1 MAQDKRVFTGGMDKD
16 SEPRLIKQGDYRDA
30 KNIRN
35 IASSDGTSGS
45 VENIEGTQETNYN
58 FIDESETVVE
68 ILDEHVIEPVVT
80 TEEQIFH
87 HRDILFEGKDY
98 NTLQLILL
106 NKDPSGN
113 LSTMFT
119 SSNNLGL
126 FTFGQLNGLTVPTFL
141 HENFNPIDG
150 THSQDIPLIAN
161 STSSSQDV
169 SITGRSEI
177 YFFEGG
183 PNDYQSNAL
192 TELEGMYLDAD
203 LDDFTYLVLRIISNV
218 PNVDF
223 NIDCL
228 RPNQGVLDNPS
239 QSTILAAH
247 IAQGDLWSET
257 VFSSQSDGTLLENLS
272 GNLYGDLDISFEP
285 PNGAFLKIVAG
296 FEIVT
301 TEVIVGAD
309 ENIAEDDNGNP
320 IGDINVFGGNAT
332 ITEVLMTISG
342 INPET
347 PQDPLNEF
355 KMFSVVT
362 NENGTVQ
369 AIPFAQS
376 VFDDFESDFNSGDPF
391 EFDGDRTEIAASLHE
406 KLSIP
411 FSTQIIVPGSSSAT
425 THTIST
431 ANQNVATG
439 FNANTELGV
448 FRRSNL
454 SATASASSFKVL
466 ESYNSFSSFDYGGSS
481 RNFIDSNTNTSIN
494 NNTITII
501 SSARADFDKELF
513 FPVPSGGLV
522 KGETYRIEAN
532 ISTFSSSGNSI
543 IFQTKDGKNTSPV
556 ITSTDSSFSF
566 QFEAQEN
573 NESFK
578 LAIKSNFAEQDT
590 IVLSGVSIKQY
601 QEPESELVVA
611 FRASY
616 TFDLV
621 FGTDLETVIDQYQ
634 QGTSVRD
641 LEWFSGVSVN
651 LHQTTQYGQSYDN
664 IIVADE
670 NQEQIINELNNTI
683 DGLNSQL
690 SDLTTE
696 YNSTINSLN
705 DALALSSADAISSY
719 LTINSDLSDLNTV
732 IESNDETL
740 AGLIA
745 NINSDLNSISN
756 LEGEVSTLEGD
767 ILSYINDITAYENA
781 VQDIL
786 FQAIQLQDTVD
797 NATVGLNLFGA
808 NSGFVVTS
816 QASLLD
822 GSKGWILYENS
833 TTIGADALPNN
844 LEENI
849 NINLGRLQ
857 LERKPNASS
866 TNITAVAAY
875 DATDGLNIGIS
886 SGDYYRL
893 RFKVVGSVK
902 SSDNTSEVVSVISYF
917 KGISDYSLANN
928 IPDDGWQQLGVN
940 TGDDI
945 DLFYYSHTDHFAI
958 RLGSGNNS
966 SNDRLVLLDDFI
978 LEQVSSDT
986 ISYINDLNSQLNTA
1000 EDELEIIQNNISELN
1015 TVTFGETASASVSNL
1030 IEAYNSFD
1038 TSEMV
1043 TLVGGL
1049 ITSLNEA
1056 SFSDVSLES
1065 NINDQIQALESAIE
1079 AIVDLDETIGGDPGF
1094 QNLTELVDA
1103 IKALQTDSNDLLSLH
1118 QDLIAIVNN
1127 IDGFIPGE
1135 GSDDT
1140 YGEVTNLIQLEDPG
1154 EASSY
1159 ALYYSTLQQ
1168 IVALYETILSDAN
1181 ALSLANS
1188 DPQSDLALQLAEAQ
1202 ADLEAAQVDF
1212 ASQLAAAT
1220 ADAAAAYAAQLAAE
1234 AALEE
1239 AQNNMGSQTTEQEEE
1254 YLAQIADLEATIAIN
1269 DTTIAENDATIA
1281 NLTEQLDS
1289 VVDTTDLES
1298 QIAELQAANG
1308 DLNGANTS
1316 LSSQITSINSS
1327 LNNLSAT
1334 LSQATIN
1341 LVAAQNALVEADND
1355 LATADQLVSALVEVV
1370 NQQEQDLEEALNNQE
1385 DGVSQA
1391 DVDAAVS
1398 SISSALNLS
1407 LETLSNIAALGS
1419 FDNILLNSTFDD
1431 DSNVFLRDNIVTS
1444 TLEISGGKIVF
1455 ANSNYT
1461 SFNGSNGDLQISIDA
1476 DANSFTKGEYIISYH
1491 FSGNGVPSIMIEDG
1505 NSAFTVANGRIGPN
1519 ISSTNG
1525 IRIHRV
1531 NKTSDNIN
1539 NIVELKF
1546 SGASTFHG
1554 TIDNVYLIKV
1564 PNDLAIT
1571 DEQIGVLTGD
1581 LQSIQSQLM
1590 STFVDITNIS
1600 SPEDLTAA
1608 YDNGYSEGYD
1618 IGLADG
1624 TASVTPDDGITQ
1636 TDVDAAYDAGV
1647 ASVTPEDGFGIGD
1660 VSASYDIGYV
1670 TGYNDGQAAGGFNQ
1684 GDIDA
1689 AVNDAIDAANEEYS
1703 NNYNNLYN
1711 NLTLIGTD
1719 NTKLTQDVFS
1729 LLGLLTNLTSNV
1741 QNFSTGYLSDALSNL
1756 SLISTTSA
1764 ASITEYNN
1772 TYNTSV
1778 DNLNE
1783 IISSIQTQL
1792 SNVEQGELLDE
1803 TNIYEEHS
1811 FVIFGDV
1818 APGFDIQGSN
1828 SARITLSWINEN
1840 LGITDYSYSSSDR
1853 YLLIFNGGANYN
1865 ASIGNTVASSIYGSC
1880 HNFDGS
1886 EPHLYSEGGDVGHQ
1900 HLKIVNSGQENET
1913 VLKLT
1918 LKNFNANDSMS
1929 STESPLIGE
1938 GYTFLD
1944 ESGEVIDRGLHFTIS
1959 VISGNPNWNF
1969 KVNNQGTAGLSYGS
1983 GQGAAFNSGFNG
1995 SKQINNLL
2003 ISSPSSGALTIT
2015 TSDTNLLTGNANDDV
2030 NEAGWTSSNSL
2041 SSQTPAWVFESDQ
2054 WTNRSNNIVYS
2065 FDILSKSVDLEPGTV
2080 YEVTFR
2086 CWGRFGRD
2094 ENGLY
2099 EGNYQGRRLTVNLGN
2114 NSAGAGSENT
2124 VIFPSDQ
2131 LGVSGSYDQN
2141 TEYYEYDSDGNK
2153 THRVWGPSAPGENN
2167 VIVDGRSS
2175 GTNPS
2180 VMNKVYIK
2188 TGDSY
2193 TADTIRFTSPDNDPD
2208 PNVIDNNKP
2217 NGEGFT
2223 GWIKNISI
2231 KAVTGGIIDTT
2242 TEAAQDS
2249 VLKILY
2255 ERTISAQ
2262 GRSNYLD
2269 PLYSKSRI
2277 MNGSAKRI
2285 LKNKLTGAV
2294 REVPIVAGGYKC
2306 IGAYEDK
2313 PKNKIYYFVHNQH
2326 LNNKKYDCILEYD
2339 LIADSVTTIYQDGRT
2354 SSDNSNNRILNFRDE
2369 YPITGIS
2376 KVDNILYFTDN
2387 WQRPKKINVELAKQN
2402 EKNIN
2407 NPKFVFKDAY
2417 YRSATSTVYIGV
2429 GSNKHDLLAEDHI
2442 YAQLG
2447 ATSGLEA
2454 TGING
2459 YSKIIGVVRKPKA
2472 GVTYSV
2478 SLDSSTVTANIS
2490 NHGLEDFEGDWIGI
2504 EDANNNNFPFYYQ
2517 ISTVVGNTITLA
2529 SPYDQATNS
2538 NANPVSFQGQNAVGI
2553 ITDSPWPGAFTPVDG
2568 VILYADPYSDNRERI
2583 LDAYSPLISF
2593 GTYED
2598 KMKYFDVVKHQ
2609 PTHQPLTDLRL
2620 DPSFATNNI
2629 LDNVFQ
2635 FKYRY
2640 IHVDNEQTSYSP
2652 ISDIAIDPV
2661 FGLNSAIDASD
2672 YNSISNVIDVAYEDG
2687 IGDVKD
2693 VEIVARKGNTGE
2705 FFLIDTVTNNFINY
2719 LKKTKNKYLPEYQY
2733 PILGEEEGLVTSK
2746 VSFYN
2751 NGTYPF
2757 IDKRDS
2763 DKLFDA
2769 VPKLAKAQTIL
2780 SNNRLAYGNVLEGY
2794 DNTKLIASSRFAF
2807 DEDSDSSTVQD
2818 GTVQIL
2824 TSTESGQGGFSSLQ
2838 TTNPDFEL
2846 FNIDLGGGHSLFN
2859 QNNGGRT
2866 KHQQAWDLGSLNL
2879 SLGGTQMVY
2888 ISYRWKYDKKPDTGS
2903 RQKRNGTF
2911 SLSGVNATGITDVN
2925 ELGQFLADAINQGLG
2940 VTTTEFGH
2948 GSEVGFCG
2956 NETSAE
2962 FFPNYDNTGAKLLRV
2977 RFKYLKNNEFSFA
2990 LDGAG
2995 WGQDNPFE
3003 SSNESVFISGD
3014 GGTSSYKSGA
3024 FHNFGIS
3031 YFDETNRCSFVNAAV
3046 DYSGVQGAEAAG
3058 GVVLNGT
3065 RPYNKFFTESAGPPL
3080 NQGAAAEINIYSR
3093 PPVWATHYQV
3103 CYTGN
3108 TTIDNDPDS
3117 DFPGFIQ
3124 MMFVGAKISQDS
3136 NDKQIYLNMG
3146 ALKGQDWSYNQA
3158 NNSKLNYNY
3167 VAGDRIR
3174 FISFDRNGS
3183 RHKFSQYIDLEIAG
3197 MDLYLDV
3204 EEPPI
3209 SVNETTEGFYLRIN
3223 DPGDSSVNYEG
3234 AGAGNTISIA
3244 HAGFSLAS
3252 SGYNKLIAE
3261 IYRPKKDLDSDLMVY
3276 YEVGPKFP
3284 VINAGSPN
3292 RNHGG
3297 FSVQGHDFT
3306 FNRAIGDYISSIP
3319 STIKMRSGD
3328 VYLKPRSMANVTDG
3342 GEKEVFFPEDYYL
3355 NDFHRT
3361 NHYSRG
3367 RINIINNNSAQRRL
3381 GASVYYSETYSS
3393 TGSSNGLSSF
3403 NLANVPYFDY
3413 NKDFGSIQSLQTRD
3427 NDLIIF
3433 HENKVGRVLVEKD
3446 ILNTASG
3453 EGLVSLSKNII
3464 GNYVNLYKGDYGC
3477 GYHPESIVKFAN
3489 IFYFVDIKRGAV
3501 LRLSADGLTVIS
3513 DNGMRDYFRDLG
3525 EMYVIHNA
3533 DTSESPSG
3541 EIFNIVAGYDPKYD
3555 EYIVSFPNVY
3565 GKLGEGLWEGSRTF
3579 WDSSFDKYQ
3588 NRRREQVYEAQT
3600 LAFNDRINRWTSFYD
3615 IYPEFYSRVGRQFI
3629 SFKDGRLY
3637 RHNMT
3642 DRFYQNMYGITEEYY
3657 LTRINRHYNSFYG
3670 SQFDSHIQFPFNAD
3684 PSSVKSFNALSL
3696 ESDVKLLA
3704 SMYTNIGQVIEGPEL
3719 EDGYERG
3726 ISTNIAFKKVS
3737 GLISDTNSPTF
3748 SGYGSN
3754 VIIGQ
3759 GVKFFEEV
3767 NVGDLVRIFGKNTS
3781 GEYAFINRIVTSV
3794 ISNNIIALSNSV
3806 TLDVLNNHMEVIDYK
3821 TKEGVHYTNIP
3832 FVSSELTNEVSGYGG
3847 AGGSGQG
3854 DGSEFT
3860 GIGIV
3865 STIISNNS
3873 IFKNI
3878 RGTFSNFINNSI
3890 GSDQMVVG
3898 AEYVYISGDGFD
3910 ISNFSN
3916 QYDGATFLKGSVFVC
3931 QHVPGQSLSPSQV
3944 LSTNVKLYA
3953 RRSAKNGSEVVF
3965 LGYPYTSG
3973 SQEIS
3978 FVADFDYSPPSHNEL
3993 ESFLFIVKDGHV
4005 EGEKMKGQYMMTTLT
4020 TEHPG
4025 TAVLSKYK
4033 FNLYAANV
4041 DVDKSELSNK

>member
-80 TEEQIFH
+80 TEEQIFYH
-87 HRDILFEGKDY
+87 KDILFRGKDSG
-98 NTLQLILL
+98 NLQLMLL
-106 NKDPSGN
+106 NQDSSGN
-113 LSTMFT
+113 LSPMFT
-119 SSNNLGL
+119 SLNTLGV
-126 FTFGQLNGLTVPTFL
+126 FTFGQGYGSGSTAAGFL
-141 HENFNPIDG
+141 YQNFNPIDG
-150 THSQDIPLIAN
+150 IFSQDIPLIGF
-161 STSSSQDV
+161 STSSDQDI

-177 YFFEGG
+177 YISNGSN
-183 PNDYQSNAL
+183 NDYQPNTL
-192 TELEGMYLDAD
+192 TELGSIDTDTHLG
-203 LDDFTYLVLRIISNV
+203 DFTYLVLRIISNT
-218 PNVDF
+218 PDVDF
-223 NIDCL
+223 LIDCL
-228 RPNQGVLDNPS
+228 RPSAAGLGGTPSISLEANLTQGE
-239 QSTILAAH
+239 
-247 IAQGDLWSET
+247 LWSDTVYIET
-257 VFSSQSDGTLLENLS
+257 SEGVV
-272 GNLYGDLDISFEP
+272 YGQPYGFLDISFLP
-285 PNGAFLKIVAG
+285 DDAAFLGMVDG
-296 FEIVT
+296 FETIT
-301 TEVIVGAD
+301 TEVTIGAD

-332 ITEVLMTISG
+332 ITEVLMTITG

-355 KMFSVVT
+355 KLFSVVT

-376 VFDDFESDFNSGDPF
+376 VFDQFESDFNSGDPF
-391 EFDGDRTEIAASLHE
+391 EFDGDRTEIAASIVD
-406 KLSIP
+406 KISIP

-543 IFQTKDGKNTSPV
+543 VFQTKDGKNTSPV

-641 LEWFSGVSVN
+641 LEWFSGVNVN
-651 LHQTTQYGQSYDN
+651 LHQTTQYGQTYDN

-670 NQEQIINELNNTI
+670 NQDQIINELQNTI

-690 SDLTTE
+690 SDLTAE

-705 DALALSSADAISSY
+705 EALALSSADAVSSY
-719 LTINSDLSDLNTV
+719 LTINSNLSDLNTV
-732 IESNDETL
+732 IETNDETL

-745 NINSDLNSISN
+745 NINSDLNSISD
-756 LEGEVSTLEGD
+756 LEGQVSGLEGN
-767 ILSYINDITAYENA
+767 IQTYINEIT
-781 VQDIL
+781 IL
-786 FQAIQLQDTVD
+786 NDQSESLIETYTNLLLSINNVV
-797 NATVGLNLFGA
+797 VGLNLLAPNNNFL
-808 NSGFVVTS
+808 VTD
-816 QASLLD
+816 QNSLLD

-833 TTIGADALPNN
+833 TTIGQDAIPIDA
-844 LEENI
+844 EEVIDI
-849 NINLGRLQ
+849 NAARLV

-875 DATDGLNIGIS
+875 DATDGLNIGVT
-886 SGDYYRL
+886 SGEYYRL
-893 RFKVVGSVK
+893 RFKVAGSAKSSDTTSEVGSVL
-902 SSDNTSEVVSVISYF
+902 SFYGGNHILSDGTSVYPEWRSVAGEVRSGDEIDIFYF
-917 KGISDYSLANN
+917 SN
-928 IPDDGWQQLGVN
+928 
-940 TGDDI
+940 
-945 DLFYYSHTDHFAI
+945 TDHFAI
-958 RLGSGNNS
+958 RLGNENNS
-966 SNDRLVLLDDFI
+966 SNDRLVVLDDFI
-978 LEQVSSDT
+978 LEQISSDT
-986 ISYINDLNSQLNTA
+986 MSYIGDLNDQINAA
-1000 EDELEIIQNNISELN
+1000 EAELESIQNSISELN
-1015 TVTFGETASASVSNL
+1015 TVTFGETASASVNNL
-1030 IEAYNSFD
+1030 IEAYNSFG

-1065 NINDQIQALESAIE
+1065 NINDQIQALESAIA

-1118 QDLIAIVNN
+1118 QDLIAIASN

-1154 EASSY
+1154 ETSSY

-1168 IVALYETILSDAN
+1168 IVGLYETILSDAN

-1188 DPQSDLALQLAEAQ
+1188 DPQSELAQQLEDAQ
-1202 ADLEAAQVDF
+1202 ANLEAAQVDF

-1220 ADAAAAYAAQLAAE
+1220 ADATAAYEAQVAAE
-1234 AALEE
+1234 TALAE
-1239 AQNNMGSQTTEQEEE
+1239 AEANMGSQTPEQEQE
-1254 YLAQIADLEATIAIN
+1254 YLDQIAGLEATIA
-1269 DTTIAENDATIA
+1269 TNDATIA
-1281 NLTEQLDS
+1281 ENNATIEDLTEQLDS
-1289 VVDTTDLES
+1289 VVDTTNLEN
-1298 QIAELQAANG
+1298 QIANLQGANG
-1308 DLNGANTS
+1308 TLTANNVN
-1316 LSSQITSINSS
+1316 LSSQITSINAS

-1341 LVAAQNALVEADND
+1341 LVAAQDALVEADND

-1398 SISSALNLS
+1398 SISFALNLS

-1431 DSNVFLRDNIVTS
+1431 DSNVFLYDGIITS
-1444 TLEISGGKIVF
+1444 TLEINGGKIVF

-1461 SFNGSNGDLQISIDA
+1461 SYNGANGSLSAEIDVA
-1476 DANSFTKGEYIISYH
+1476 DNSFTKGEYIISYH
-1491 FSGNGVPSIMIEDG
+1491 ISGQGTPSISLRDG
-1505 NSAFTVANGRIGPN
+1505 NSSLNVANNGIGPN
-1519 ISSTNG
+1519 ISSTDG
-1525 IRIHRV
+1525 IRIHRL
-1531 NKTSDNIN
+1531 NKTSDDIN
-1539 NIVELKF
+1539 DNVKLKF

-1554 TIDNVYLIKV
+1554 SIDNVYLIKV
-1564 PNDLAIT
+1564 PNNLAIT

-1581 LQSIQSQLM
+1581 LQSIQSQLI
-1590 STFVDITNIS
+1590 STFVDISNIS
-1600 SPEDLTAA
+1600 SPEDITIA
-1608 YDNGYSEGYD
+1608 YSNGYSEGYS
-1618 IGLADG
+1618 IGLVDG
-1624 TASVTPDDGITQ
+1624 EASVTPDDGITQ
-1636 TDVDAAYDAGV
+1636 ADVDAAYDAGV
-1647 ASVTPEDGFGIGD
+1647 ASVTPEDGFGPGDIG
-1660 VSASYDIGYV
+1660 ASYDIGYIS
-1670 TGYNDGQAAGGFNQ
+1670 GYNDGQAAGGFTQ
-1684 GDIDA
+1684 VDIDA
-1689 AVNDAIDAANEEYS
+1689 AVAAAIDAANEEY
-1703 NNYNNLYN
+1703 NDNYNYIYQNLQ
-1711 NLTLIGTD
+1711 LIGVD
-1719 NTKLTQDVFS
+1719 NTNLTQDVFS
-1729 LLGLLTNLTSNV
+1729 LLGLLTNLTSDI
-1741 QNFSTGYLSDALSNL
+1741 QNFSTGYLSNALSDL
-1756 SLISTTSA
+1756 QLISTTSE
-1764 ASITEYNN
+1764 ASIAEYNN

-1778 DNLNE
+1778 TNLNE

-1792 SNVEQGELLDE
+1792 SNVEQGELLDDA
-1803 TNIYEEHS
+1803 NIYEEHS
-1811 FVIFGDV
+1811 FVIFGDI
-1818 APGFDIQGSN
+1818 APGFDIQGDG

-1840 LGITDYSYSSSDR
+1840 LGITDYSYSASDR
-1853 YLLIFNGGANYN
+1853 YLLIHNGGVHYN
-1865 ASIGNTVASSIYGSC
+1865 ASIGSTVASSIYGSC

-1886 EPHLYSEGGDVGHQ
+1886 EPHTYSEGVGVGHQ
-1900 HLKIVNSGQENET
+1900 HLKVVNPGQENET

-1929 STESPLIGE
+1929 STQSPLIGE

-1959 VISGNPNWNF
+1959 VISGDPNWNF
-1969 KVNNQGTAGLSYGS
+1969 RINNQGTAGLPLDG

-1995 SKQINNLL
+1995 SKQINDLL
-2003 ISSPSSGALTIT
+2003 ISSPSSGAVTIT
-2015 TSDTNLLTGNANDDV
+2015 TSDTNLLTGNANPDGLA
-2030 NEAGWTSSNSL
+2030 AGWTSSNSL
-2041 SSQTPAWVFESDQ
+2041 ASQNPAWIVVGNQ
-2054 WTNRSNNIVYS
+2054 WTNRGNSVVFS
-2065 FDILSKSVDLEPGTV
+2065 EDILSKSVDLEPGTL
-2080 YEVTFR
+2080 YEITFE
-2086 CWGRFGRD
+2086 CWGRFGTNED
-2094 ENGLY
+2094 GLFINNY
-2099 EGNYQGRRLTVNLGN
+2099 EGRRLTVNLGN
-2114 NSAGAGSENT
+2114 NNAGVGSENT

-2141 TEYYEYDSDGNK
+2141 TGYYEYDSDGNK
-2153 THRVWGPSAPGENN
+2153 KFRVWGPSAPGENTA
-2167 VIVDGRSS
+2167 IIDDFAHGALR
-2175 GTNPS
+2175 
-2180 VMNKVYIK
+2180 MHKIYIR
-2188 TGDSY
+2188 TGDFY
-2193 TADTIRFTSPDNDPD
+2193 TADTITFTSPDNDPN
-2208 PNVIDNNKP
+2208 PNQADNNKQK
-2217 NGEGFT
+2217 GQGFT
-2223 GWIKNISI
+2223 GWIDNISI
-2231 KAVTGGIIDTT
+2231 KFVESFDVDTT
-2242 TEAAQDS
+2242 TQATQDS

-2255 ERTISAQ
+2255 ERTVSAQ

-2339 LIADSVTTIYQDGRT
+2339 LIADSVATIYQDGRT

-2417 YRSATSTVYIGV
+2417 YRSATSTVYIGI
-2429 GSNKHDLLAEDHI
+2429 GSNNHDLLAEDHI

-2459 YSKIIGVVRKPKA
+2459 YSKIIGVVRKPKV
-2472 GVTYSV
+2472 GITYSV
-2478 SLDSSTVTANIS
+2478 SLGSPTVTASIS
-2490 NHGLEDFEGDWIGI
+2490 SHGLEDFEGDWIGI
-2504 EDANNNNFPFYYQ
+2504 EDANNNYFPFYYQ

-2538 NANPVSFQGQNAVGI
+2538 IAHPVSFQGQNAVGI

-2568 VILYADPYSDNRERI
+2568 VILYSDPYSDNRERI

-2609 PTHQPLTDLRL
+2609 PTHQPFTELRL

-2640 IHVDNEQTSYSP
+2640 IHIDNEQTSYSP

-2661 FGLNSAIDASD
+2661 FGLNSAVDASD

-2705 FFLIDTVTNNFINY
+2705 FFLIDTATNNFINY
-2719 LKKTKNKYLPEYQY
+2719 LKKAKNKYLPEYQY
-2733 PILGEEEGLVTSK
+2733 PILGEEEGLVTSS

-2807 DEDSDSSTVQD
+2807 DEDSDASTVQN

-2838 TTNPDFEL
+2838 TDSPDSPSFEL
-2846 FNIDLGGGHSLFN
+2846 FNLDLGGGHGPFGASA
-2859 QNNGGRT
+2859 GRT
-2866 KHQQAWDLGSLNL
+2866 KHRQAWDLGSLNL
-2879 SLGGTQMVY
+2879 SSGGTQMIY
-2888 ISYRWKYDKKPDTGS
+2888 ISYIWKYDKKPDTGS

-2911 SLSGVNATGITDVN
+2911 SLSGVNVTGITDVN

-2948 GSEVGFCG
+2948 GSEVGPCG
-2956 NETSAE
+2956 NETVATFNS
-2962 FFPNYDNTGAKLLRV
+2962 NYDNTGAKLLIV
-2977 RFKYLKNNEFSFA
+2977 TFKYNKNNEFSFT
-2990 LDGAG
+2990 LNGAG
-2995 WGQDNPFE
+2995 WGQDNPFD
-3003 SSNESVFISGD
+3003 SANESVFISGD

-3124 MMFVGAKISQDS
+3124 MMFVGVKVAEDS

-3223 DPGDSSVNYEG
+3223 DPGESSVIYEG

-3244 HAGFSLAS
+3244 HAGFNLAT

-3284 VINAGSPN
+3284 VMNAGSPN

-3319 STIKMRSGD
+3319 STIKMTSGD

-3342 GEKEVFFPEDYYL
+3342 SEKEVFFPEDYYL

-3453 EGLVSLSKNII
+3453 EGLVSLSTNII

-3541 EIFNIVAGYDPKYD
+3541 EVFNIVAGYDPKYD

-3565 GKLGEGLWEGSRTF
+3565 AKLGEGLWEGSRTF

-3588 NRRREQVYEAQT
+3588 NRRREQVYEAKT
-3600 LAFNDRINRWTSFYD
+3600 LAFNERINRWTSFYD
-3615 IYPEFYSRVGRQFI
+3615 IYPEFYSKVGRQFI

-3704 SMYTNIGQVIEGPEL
+3704 SMYTNIGQVIEGPDL

-3737 GLISDTNSPTF
+3737 GLVSDTNSPIF
-3748 SGYGSN
+3748 SEYGSN

-3767 NVGDLVRIFGKNTS
+3767 RVGDLVRIFGKNAS

-3794 ISNNIIALSNSV
+3794 ISNNIISLSGGV

-3832 FVSSELTNEVSGYGG
+3832 FVSSELTNSVSGYGG
-3847 AGGSGQG
+3847 AYGAGQG

-3860 GIGIV
+3860 GIGLVLTMI
-3865 STIISNNS
+3865 STSS

-3878 RGTFSNFINNSI
+3878 RGTFSSFINNSI

-3910 ISNFSN
+3910 ITNFNN
-3916 QYDGATFLKGSVFVC
+3916 QYDSTTFLKGSVFVC
-3931 QHVPGQSLSPSQV
+3931 QQVPSQSLLPSRV

-3953 RRSAKNGSEVVF
+3953 RRSAKNGSQVVF
-3965 LGYPYTSG
+3965 LGYPYSSG
-3973 SQEIS
+3973 RQEIG
-3978 FVADFDYSPPSHNEL
+3978 FVADFDYIQPSHNEL